1 MPEVHVLVCGPI
13 RAVSIAPHVLV
24 IEDTLAFSIIIAL
37 VIIARAARHMPCYL
51 LRLRVHVLVVGLGSP
66 RRSQRVGHK
75 ECRGGHKISD
85 VTCATCD
92 ETRRTP

>member
-1 MPEVHVLVCGPI
+1 MYWY
-13 RAVSIAPHVLV
+13 AVQSAPSPYIAPHVLV

-51 LRLRVHVLVVGLGSP
+51 LVLLLRVLVVGLGSP

-85 VTCATCD
+85 VTCD
-92 ETRRTP
+92 MRRDTP